1 MLRFKI
7 KMVRIPSMKKLYIT
21 DLDGTLLNQNAS
33 ISPYSEQVIKKIIKN
48 NNISGNYQINI
59 YTNDIYGMIIEFNK
73 IKENSYI
80 DLKINITI
88 DSIFLYKTN
97 NNYLNNNNTIYYYKN
112 NYYILPKNNNINLL
126 EVEEVLYGN
135 IVKEILAKG
144 IKVSI

>member
-1 MLRFKI
+1 MNISKFGNDYLI
-7 KMVRIPSMKKLYIT
+7 KLYKEEIKNI
-21 DLDGTLLNQNAS
+21 DIYDIDDIYTLIKL
-33 ISPYSEQVIKKIIKN
+33 IIKKIIKN

-97 NNYLNNNNTIYYYKN
+97 NSYLNTNNTIYYYKN

-135 IVKEILAKG
+135 IVKEILYKG
-144 IKVSI
+144 IKVKL

>member
-1 MLRFKI
+1 MNISKFGNDYLI
-7 KMVRIPSMKKLYIT
+7 KLYKEEIK
-21 DLDGTLLNQNAS
+21 DIDIYDIDDIYTLIKL
-33 ISPYSEQVIKKIIKN
+33 IIKKIIKN

-144 IKVSI
+144 IKVKL

>member
-1 MLRFKI
+1 MNISKFGNDYLIKI
-7 KMVRIPSMKKLYIT
+7 YKEEIKDINIYDIDDIYTLIKLI
-21 DLDGTLLNQNAS
+21 
-33 ISPYSEQVIKKIIKN
+33 IKKIIKN

-135 IVKEILAKG
+135 IVKEILSKG
-144 IKVSI
+144 IKVKL

>member
-1 MLRFKI
+1 MNISKFGNDYLIKI
-7 KMVRIPSMKKLYIT
+7 YKEEIKDIDIYDIDDIYTLIKLI
-21 DLDGTLLNQNAS
+21 
-33 ISPYSEQVIKKIIKN
+33 IKKIIKN

-97 NNYLNNNNTIYYYKN
+97 NNYLDNNNTIYYYKN
-112 NYYILPKNNNINLL
+112 NYYILPKDNNINLL

-144 IKVSI
+144 IKVKL

>member
-1 MLRFKI
+1 MNISKFGNDYLI
-7 KMVRIPSMKKLYIT
+7 KLYKEEIK
-21 DLDGTLLNQNAS
+21 DIDIYDIDDIYTLIKL
-33 ISPYSEQVIKKIIKN
+33 IIKKIIKN

-97 NNYLNNNNTIYYYKN
+97 NNYLNTNNTIYYYKN
-112 NYYILPKNNNINLL
+112 NYYILPKDNNINLL

-144 IKVSI
+144 IKVKL

>member
-1 MLRFKI
+1 MNISKFGNDYLI
-7 KMVRIPSMKKLYIT
+7 KLYKEEIKNI
-21 DLDGTLLNQNAS
+21 DIYDIDDIYTLIKL
-33 ISPYSEQVIKKIIKN
+33 IIKKIIKN

-97 NNYLNNNNTIYYYKN
+97 NNYLNTNNTIYYYKN

-144 IKVSI
+144 IKVKL

>member
-1 MLRFKI
+1 MNISKFGNDYLIKI
-7 KMVRIPSMKKLYIT
+7 YKEEIKDIDIYDIDDIYTLIKLI
-21 DLDGTLLNQNAS
+21 
-33 ISPYSEQVIKKIIKN
+33 IKKIIKN

-144 IKVSI
+144 IKVKL

>member
-1 MLRFKI
+1 MNISKFGNDYLIKI
-7 KMVRIPSMKKLYIT
+7 YKEEIKDIDIYDIDDIYTLIKLI
-21 DLDGTLLNQNAS
+21 
-33 ISPYSEQVIKKIIKN
+33 IKKIIKN

-59 YTNDIYGMIIEFNK
+59 YTNHIYGMIIEFNK

-97 NNYLNNNNTIYYYKN
+97 NSYLNNNNIIYYYKN
-112 NYYILPKNNNINLL
+112 NYYILPKDNNINLL

-144 IKVSI
+144 IKVKL

>member
-1 MLRFKI
+1 MNISKFGNDYLI
-7 KMVRIPSMKKLYIT
+7 KLYKEEIKNI
-21 DLDGTLLNQNAS
+21 DIYDIDDIYTLIKL
-33 ISPYSEQVIKKIIKN
+33 IIKKIIKN

-88 DSIFLYKTN
+88 DSIFLSKTN

-135 IVKEILAKG
+135 IVKEILSKG

>member
-1 MLRFKI
+1 MNISKFGNDYLIKI
-7 KMVRIPSMKKLYIT
+7 YKEEIKDINIYDIDDIYTLIKLI
-21 DLDGTLLNQNAS
+21 
-33 ISPYSEQVIKKIIKN
+33 IKKIIKN

-88 DSIFLYKTN
+88 NSIFLYKTN
-97 NNYLNNNNTIYYYKN
+97 NNYLDNNSTIYYYKN
-112 NYYILPKNNNINLL
+112 NYYILPKDNNINLL

-144 IKVSI
+144 IKVKL

>member
-1 MLRFKI
+1 MNISKFGNDYLIKI
-7 KMVRIPSMKKLYIT
+7 YKEEIKDIDIYDIDDIYTLIKLI
-21 DLDGTLLNQNAS
+21 
-33 ISPYSEQVIKKIIKN
+33 IKKIIKN

-112 NYYILPKNNNINLL
+112 NYYILPKDNNINLL

-144 IKVSI
+144 IKVKL

>member
-1 MLRFKI
+1 MNISKFGNDYLI
-7 KMVRIPSMKKLYIT
+7 KLYKEEIK
-21 DLDGTLLNQNAS
+21 DIDIYDIDDIYTLIKL
-33 ISPYSEQVIKKIIKN
+33 IIKKIIKN

-112 NYYILPKNNNINLL
+112 NYYILPKDNNINLL

-135 IVKEILAKG
+135 IVKEILSKG

>member
-1 MLRFKI
+1 MNISKLGNDYLIKI
-7 KMVRIPSMKKLYIT
+7 YKEEIKDINIYNIDDIYTLIKLI
-21 DLDGTLLNQNAS
+21 
-33 ISPYSEQVIKKIIKN
+33 IKKIIKN

-112 NYYILPKNNNINLL
+112 NYYILPKDNNINLL

-135 IVKEILAKG
+135 IVKEILSKG

>member
-1 MLRFKI
+1 MNISKFGNDYLI
-7 KMVRIPSMKKLYIT
+7 KLYKEEIK
-21 DLDGTLLNQNAS
+21 DIDIYDIDDIYTLIKL
-33 ISPYSEQVIKKIIKN
+33 IIKKIIKN

-97 NNYLNNNNTIYYYKN
+97 NNYLNTNNTIYYYKN
-112 NYYILPKNNNINLL
+112 NYYILPKDNNINLL

-135 IVKEILAKG
+135 IVKEILSKG
-144 IKVSI
+144 IKVKL

>member
-1 MLRFKI
+1 MNISKFGNDYLIKI
-7 KMVRIPSMKKLYIT
+7 YKEEIKDIDIYDIDDIYTLIKLI
-21 DLDGTLLNQNAS
+21 
-33 ISPYSEQVIKKIIKN
+33 IKKIIKN

>member
-1 MLRFKI
+1 MNISKFGNDYLIKI
-7 KMVRIPSMKKLYIT
+7 YKEEIKDINIYDIDDIYTLIKLI
-21 DLDGTLLNQNAS
+21 
-33 ISPYSEQVIKKIIKN
+33 IKKIIKN

-97 NNYLNNNNTIYYYKN
+97 NNYLNTNNTIYYYKN
-112 NYYILPKNNNINLL
+112 NYYILPKDNNINLL

-135 IVKEILAKG
+135 IVKEILSKG
-144 IKVSI
+144 IKVKL

>member
-1 MLRFKI
+1 MNISKFGNDYLIKI
-7 KMVRIPSMKKLYIT
+7 YKEEIKDIDIYDIDDIYTLIKLI
-21 DLDGTLLNQNAS
+21 
-33 ISPYSEQVIKKIIKN
+33 IKKIIKN

-97 NNYLNNNNTIYYYKN
+97 NNYLDNNNTIYYYKN
-112 NYYILPKNNNINLL
+112 NYYILPKDNNINLL

-135 IVKEILAKG
+135 IVKEILSKG
-144 IKVSI
+144 IKVKL

>member
-1 MLRFKI
+1 MNISKLGNDYLIKI
-7 KMVRIPSMKKLYIT
+7 YKEEIKDINIYNIDDIYTLIKLI
-21 DLDGTLLNQNAS
+21 
-33 ISPYSEQVIKKIIKN
+33 IKKIIKN

-97 NNYLNNNNTIYYYKN
+97 SNYLNTNNTIYYYKN
-112 NYYILPKNNNINLL
+112 NYYILPKDNNINLL

-135 IVKEILAKG
+135 IVKEILSKG
-144 IKVSI
+144 IKLKP

>member
-1 MLRFKI
+1 MNISKFGNDYLIKI
-7 KMVRIPSMKKLYIT
+7 YKEEIKDIDIYDIDDIYTLIKLI
-21 DLDGTLLNQNAS
+21 
-33 ISPYSEQVIKKIIKN
+33 IKKIIKN

-112 NYYILPKNNNINLL
+112 NYYILPKDNNINLL

>member
-1 MLRFKI
+1 MNISKFGNDYLIKI
-7 KMVRIPSMKKLYIT
+7 YKEEIKDINIYDIDDIYTLIKLI
-21 DLDGTLLNQNAS
+21 
-33 ISPYSEQVIKKIIKN
+33 IKKIIKN

-73 IKENSYI
+73 IKENNYI

-97 NNYLNNNNTIYYYKN
+97 NNYLDNNSTIYYYKN
-112 NYYILPKNNNINLL
+112 NYYILPKDNNINLL

>member
-1 MLRFKI
+1 MNISKFGNDYLIKI
-7 KMVRIPSMKKLYIT
+7 YKEEIKDIDIYDIDDIYTLIKLI
-21 DLDGTLLNQNAS
+21 
-33 ISPYSEQVIKKIIKN
+33 IKKIIKN

-97 NNYLNNNNTIYYYKN
+97 NNYLNTNNTIYYYKN
-112 NYYILPKNNNINLL
+112 NYYILPKDNNINLL

>member
-1 MLRFKI
+1 MNISKFGNDYLI
-7 KMVRIPSMKKLYIT
+7 KLYKEEIK
-21 DLDGTLLNQNAS
+21 DIDIYDIDDIYTLIKL
-33 ISPYSEQVIKKIIKN
+33 IIKKIIKN

-97 NNYLNNNNTIYYYKN
+97 NNYLNTNNTIYYYKN

-135 IVKEILAKG
+135 IVKEILSKG
-144 IKVSI
+144 IKVKL

>member
-1 MLRFKI
+1 MNISKLGNDYLIKI
-7 KMVRIPSMKKLYIT
+7 YKEEIKDIDIYDIDDIYTLIKLI
-21 DLDGTLLNQNAS
+21 
-33 ISPYSEQVIKKIIKN
+33 IKKIIKN

-97 NNYLNNNNTIYYYKN
+97 NNYLDNNSTIYYYKN
-112 NYYILPKNNNINLL
+112 NYYILPKDNNINLL

-135 IVKEILAKG
+135 IVKEILSKG
-144 IKVSI
+144 IKVKL

>member
-1 MLRFKI
+1 MNISKFGNDYLIKI
-7 KMVRIPSMKKLYIT
+7 YKEEIKDINIYDIDDIYTLIKLI
-21 DLDGTLLNQNAS
+21 
-33 ISPYSEQVIKKIIKN
+33 IKKIIKN

-97 NNYLNNNNTIYYYKN
+97 NNYLDNNNTIYYYKN
-112 NYYILPKNNNINLL
+112 NYYILPKDNNINLL

>member
-1 MLRFKI
+1 MNISKLGNDYLIKI
-7 KMVRIPSMKKLYIT
+7 YKEEIKDIDIYDIDDIYTLIKLI
-21 DLDGTLLNQNAS
+21 
-33 ISPYSEQVIKKIIKN
+33 IKKIIKN

-112 NYYILPKNNNINLL
+112 NYYILPKDNNINLL

-135 IVKEILAKG
+135 IVKEILSKG

>member
-1 MLRFKI
+1 MNISKFGNDYLI
-7 KMVRIPSMKKLYIT
+7 KLYKEEIK
-21 DLDGTLLNQNAS
+21 DIDIYDIDDIYTLIKL
-33 ISPYSEQVIKKIIKN
+33 IIKKIIKN

-112 NYYILPKNNNINLL
+112 NYYILPKDNNINLL

-144 IKVSI
+144 IKVKL

>member
-1 MLRFKI
+1 MNISKFGNDYLI
-7 KMVRIPSMKKLYIT
+7 KLYKEEIKNI
-21 DLDGTLLNQNAS
+21 DIYDIDDIYTLIKL
-33 ISPYSEQVIKKIIKN
+33 IIKKIIKN

-135 IVKEILAKG
+135 IVKEILSKG

>member
-1 MLRFKI
+1 MNISKFGNDYLIKI
-7 KMVRIPSMKKLYIT
+7 YKEEIKDIDIYDIDDIYTLIKLI
-21 DLDGTLLNQNAS
+21 
-33 ISPYSEQVIKKIIKN
+33 IKKIIKN

-97 NNYLNNNNTIYYYKN
+97 NNYLDNNNTIYYYKN
-112 NYYILPKNNNINLL
+112 NYYILPKDNNINLL

>member
-1 MLRFKI
+1 MNISKFGNDYLI
-7 KMVRIPSMKKLYIT
+7 KLYKEEIK
-21 DLDGTLLNQNAS
+21 DIDIYDIDDIYTLIKL
-33 ISPYSEQVIKKIIKN
+33 IIKKIIKN

-112 NYYILPKNNNINLL
+112 NYYILPKDNNINLL

>member
-1 MLRFKI
+1 MNISKFGNDYLI
-7 KMVRIPSMKKLYIT
+7 KLYKEEIK
-21 DLDGTLLNQNAS
+21 DIDIYDIDDIYTLIKL
-33 ISPYSEQVIKKIIKN
+33 IIKKIIKN

-97 NNYLNNNNTIYYYKN
+97 SNYLNTNNTIYYYKN
-112 NYYILPKNNNINLL
+112 NYYILPKDNNINLL

-135 IVKEILAKG
+135 IVKEILSKG
-144 IKVSI
+144 IKVKL

>member
-1 MLRFKI
+1 MNISKFGNDYLIKI
-7 KMVRIPSMKKLYIT
+7 YKEEIKDIDIYDIDDIYTLIKLI
-21 DLDGTLLNQNAS
+21 
-33 ISPYSEQVIKKIIKN
+33 IKKIIKN

-97 NNYLNNNNTIYYYKN
+97 SNYLNTNNTIYYYKN
-112 NYYILPKNNNINLL
+112 NYYILPKDNNINLL

-135 IVKEILAKG
+135 IVKEILSKG
-144 IKVSI
+144 IKVKL

>member
-1 MLRFKI
+1 MNISKFGNDYLI
-7 KMVRIPSMKKLYIT
+7 KLYKEEIK
-21 DLDGTLLNQNAS
+21 DIDIYDIDDIYTLIKL
-33 ISPYSEQVIKKIIKN
+33 IIKKIIKN

-59 YTNDIYGMIIEFNK
+59 YTNNIYGMIIEFNK

-135 IVKEILAKG
+135 IVKEILSKG
-144 IKVSI
+144 IKVKL